1 MTEVDSTDM
10 HSVVRNFPNLLTQF
24 KIDYEIQDTCFRLGD
39 EGINGIILF
48 GMGGSAIAGLYVQ
61 ALVRNSASFPI
72 LIAQEYTLPAYVDS
86 SWVALA
92 ISYSGNTEE
101 TLAAYNHAIKRN
113 CPCFVIA
120 SGGELLSRGNSLG
133 KIKIPGGYQPRAA
146 FPIIFRAV
154 LNLVEC
160 LLGLKPT
167 EMTDTAN
174 SLSRKMMEWENSSLS
189 PKEFAQ
195 ELLGSIPVFIG
206 SRHLVPVAYRAKCQ
220 MNENAKAMAFYSE
233 IPEANHNEIESF
245 ITGSEF
251 NILPVFLRSAYE
263 DERIKKRMNITTSL
277 YEEEGYSPV
286 RLSISSSSVLEEMLA
301 LTLYLDLASVEL
313 ARIRKVDSAS
323 VERISRLKN
332 ELA

>member
-1 MTEVDSTDM
+1 
-10 HSVVRNFPNLLTQF
+10 
-24 KIDYEIQDTCFRLGD
+24 
-39 EGINGIILF
+39 
-48 GMGGSAIAGLYVQ
+48 
-61 ALVRNSASFPI
+61 
-72 LIAQEYTLPAYVDS
+72 S

-101 TLAAYNHAIKRN
+101 TLAAYNHAIKRG
-113 CPCFVIA
+113 CPHFIIA

-133 KIKIPGGYQPRAA
+133 KVKVLRGYRPRAA
-146 FPIIFRAV
+146 FPLIFPAV

-167 EMTDTAN
+167 DLTDIAN

-195 ELLGSIPVFIG
+195 ELSENIPIFIG

-220 MNENAKAMAFYSE
+220 MNENAKVMAFYSE

-245 ITGSEF
+245 INGNEF
-251 NILPVFLRSAYE
+251 KILPVFLRSAYE

-277 YEEEGYSPV
+277 YGEEGYSSV
-286 RLSISSSSVLEEMLA
+286 RLSTSSSSVLEEMLA
-301 LTLYLDLASVEL
+301 LTLYLDLVSVEL
-313 ARIRKVDSAS
+313 ARIRKVDAAS
-323 VERISRLKN
+323 NDRISRLKN
-332 ELA
+332 DLI